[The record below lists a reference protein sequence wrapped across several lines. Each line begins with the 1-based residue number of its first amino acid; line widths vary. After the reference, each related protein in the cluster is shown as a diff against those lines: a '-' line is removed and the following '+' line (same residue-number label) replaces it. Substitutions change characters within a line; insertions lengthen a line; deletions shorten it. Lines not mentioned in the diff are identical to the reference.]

1 MSTRRL
7 CLSALLALPLVA
19 RAQTPP
25 QQPTPTWPPLAASDP
40 AGAPLPPAVAQALQ
54 QANLPPQA
62 LGVLVQEVGNGPVRL
77 ALNAAQPMNPA
88 SVMKLATTAAA
99 LDLLGPAWSW
109 RTPVWL
115 LGEVERGR
123 LRGSVL
129 IQGRG
134 DPKLTQERLYLL
146 MRRLRALGVDHI
158 DGDFVLDRSAF
169 APAAGS
175 AGDFDGEPLRPY
187 NVLADALLLNL
198 RALVLSFMPDAAHGV
213 ARVDL
218 EPPLEGVRVDTV
230 VPLSN
235 AACGDWRGALKA
247 DFNDPARLRLPG
259 RYPLACGE
267 RQWPLAYADPAAF
280 DTRLLQALWA
290 EAGGKLRGGVRE
302 GHAPTDTPP
311 SFELTSP
318 PLAEVVRDIN
328 KFSNNVMAQQLFL
341 TLALERQGLGSVE
354 GARAELAAWLQRRLG
369 AEAAAGAVVDNGS
382 GLSRQTRLSAALL
395 GRLLQT
401 AWAAPWM
408 PELMASLPIQGLDGT
423 VRRWAGE
430 PGRAH
435 LKTGSLR
442 DVAAV
447 AGYVLG
453 RSGRRHALVALV
465 NHPQAAAARPV
476 LDALLQW
483 TAED

>member
-1 MSTRRL
+1 MPSRRR
-7 CLSALLALPLVA
+7 CLSALLALSLGA
-19 RAQTPP
+19 RAQIPSESSSAGSWTALP
-25 QQPTPTWPPLAASDP
+25 DP
-40 AGAPLPPAVAQALQ
+40 APVALPPAVAQALQ
-54 QANLPPQA
+54 SANLPPQA
-62 LGVLVQEVGNGPVRL
+62 LAVVVQEMGNGPTRL
-77 ALNAAQPMNPA
+77 SLNAAQPMNPA

-115 LGEVERGR
+115 LGSVERGR

-134 DPKLTQERLYLL
+134 DPKLSQERLYLL
-146 MRRLRALGVDHI
+146 MRRLRAMGVDHI
-158 DGDFVLDRSAF
+158 DGDFLLDRSAF
-169 APAAGS
+169 EPAAGS
-175 AGDFDGEPLRPY
+175 AGDFDREPLRPY
-187 NVLADALLLNL
+187 NVLPDALLLNL
-198 RALVLSFMPDAAHGV
+198 RALLLSFMPDAAHGV
-213 ARVDL
+213 ARVGL
-218 EPPLEGVRVDTV
+218 EPPLEGVRVDTL

-235 AACGDWRGALKA
+235 AACGDWRAALKA
-247 DFNDPARLRLPG
+247 DFSDPARLRLPG

-280 DTRLLQALWA
+280 DARLLQALWS
-290 EAGGKLRGGVRE
+290 EAGGKLRGSVRE
-302 GHAPTDTPP
+302 ARAPADVAP
-311 SFELTSP
+311 SFELASP

-328 KFSNNVMAQQLFL
+328 KFSNNLMAQQLFL
-341 TLALERQGLGSVE
+341 TLALERQGLGSVTLARTVLAGWLQQRLGTAAE
-354 GARAELAAWLQRRLG
+354 GA
-369 AEAAAGAVVDNGS
+369 VIDNGS

-395 GRLLQT
+395 ARLLQV

-408 PELMASLPIQGLDGT
+408 PEFMASLPIQGLDGT
-423 VRRWAGE
+423 LKRWAGE

-435 LKTGSLR
+435 LKSGSLR

-453 RSGRRHALVALV
+453 RSGRRYALVALV
-465 NHPQAAAARPV
+465 NHPQASAARPA

-483 TAED
+483 TLED

>member
-1 MSTRRL
+1 MPTRRR
-7 CLSALLALPLVA
+7 CLHALLALPFTA
-19 RAQTPP
+19 CAQPVSAPP
-25 QQPTPTWPPLAASDP
+25 GTE
-40 AGAPLPPAVAQALQ
+40 AGATALPPPVALALQ

-62 LGVLVQEVGNGPVRL
+62 LSVLVQEVGQGPARL
-77 ALNAAQPMNPA
+77 GFNAGVPMNPA

-99 LDLLGPAWSW
+99 LDLLGPTWSW
-109 RTPVWL
+109 RTPVWVQ
-115 LGEVERGR
+115 GPVERGR

-146 MRRLRALGVDHI
+146 MRRLRAWGIDEI

-169 APAAGS
+169 EPAAGS
-175 AGDFDGEPLRPY
+175 PGDFDGEALRPY
-187 NVLADALLLNL
+187 NVLPDALLLNL
-198 RALVLSFMPDAAHGV
+198 RALTLNFMPDAERGV
-213 ARVDL
+213 ARVGL
-218 EPPLEGVRVDTV
+218 EPPLEGVRLDPL

-235 AACGDWRGALKA
+235 SPCGDWRGTLKA
-247 DFNDPARLRLPG
+247 DFNDPARLRLAG
-259 RYPLACGE
+259 RYPLSCGE
-267 RQWPLAYADPAAF
+267 RTWPLAYAEPAAF
-280 DTRLLQALWA
+280 DGRLLRALWQ

-302 GHAPTDTPP
+302 GRAPTDAAP
-311 SFELTSP
+311 SFELASP

-341 TLALERQGLGSVE
+341 TLALESRGQGSPAL
-354 GARAELAAWLQRRLG
+354 ARAAMAEWLQLRLG
-369 AEAAAGAVVDNGS
+369 AAAEGAVIDNGS

-395 GRLLQT
+395 ARLLQA

-408 PELMASLPIQGLDGT
+408 PEFMASLPIQGLDGT
-423 VRRWAGE
+423 LKRWAGE

-435 LKTGSLR
+435 LKSGSLR

-453 RSGRRHALVALV
+453 RSGRRHVLVAMV
-465 NHPQAAAARPV
+465 NHPQASAARPV

-483 TAED
+483 TLED

>member
-1 MSTRRL
+1 MPTRRL
-7 CLSALLALPLVA
+7 CLSALLALPVA
-19 RAQTPP
+19 LRAQTASL
-25 QQPTPTWPPLAASDP
+25 PTTLDP
-40 AGAPLPPAVAQALQ
+40 AALPLPVAQALQ
-54 QANLPPQA
+54 QVNLPPQA
-62 LGVLVQEVGNGPVRL
+62 LAVLVQEVNNGAQRL
-77 ALNAAQPMNPA
+77 AFNTAQPMNPA

-146 MRRLRALGVDHI
+146 MRRLRAMGVDQI
-158 DGDFVLDRSAF
+158 EGDFILDRAAF
-169 APAAGS
+169 EPAAGS

-187 NVLADALLLNL
+187 NVLPDALLLNL
-198 RALVLSFMPDAAHGV
+198 RALMLSFMPDAAHGV
-213 ARVDL
+213 ARVGL
-218 EPPLEGVRVDTV
+218 EPPLEGVRVDPV

-235 AACGDWRGALKA
+235 AACGDWRGVLKA
-247 DFNDPARLRLPG
+247 DFADPARLRLAG

-267 RQWPLAYADPAAF
+267 RQWPLAYADPRAF
-280 DTRLLQALWA
+280 DARLLQALWT

-302 GHAPTDTPP
+302 GRAPADAPP

-341 TLALERQGLGSVE
+341 TLALERQGSGSVE
-354 GARAELAAWLQRRLG
+354 GARAVMGNWLLQRLG
-369 AEAAAGAVVDNGS
+369 PEAAAGAVVDNGS

-401 AWAAPWM
+401 AWSAPWM

-423 VRRWAGE
+423 VKRWNGE

-453 RSGRRHALVALV
+453 NSGRRHVLVALV
-465 NHPQAAAARPV
+465 NHPQASAARPV

-483 TAED
+483 TAQD

>member
-1 MSTRRL
+1 MPTRRL
-7 CLSALLALPLVA
+7 CLSALLALPLGA
-19 RAQTPP
+19 CAQT
-25 QQPTPTWPPLAASDP
+25 ASL
-40 AGAPLPPAVAQALQ
+40 LPPPPAPSGAVDASALPPPVALALQ

-62 LGVLVQEVGNGPVRL
+62 LAVLVQDVHGGPPRL
-77 ALNAAQPMNPA
+77 AFNTAQPMNPA

-99 LDLLGPAWSW
+99 LDLLGPAWTW

-115 LGEVERGR
+115 LGELERGR

-134 DPKLTQERLYLL
+134 DPKLSQERLYLL
-146 MRRLRALGVDHI
+146 MRRLRAMGVDQI
-158 DGDFVLDRSAF
+158 EGDFILDRGAF
-169 APAAGS
+169 EPAAGS

-187 NVLADALLLNL
+187 NVLPDALLLNL
-198 RALVLSFMPDAAHGV
+198 RALMLNFMPDAAHGV
-213 ARVDL
+213 ARVGL

-235 AACGDWRGALKA
+235 AACGDWRGTLKA
-247 DFNDPARLRLPG
+247 DFSDPARLRLAG

-267 RQWPLAYADPAAF
+267 RQWPLAYADPRGF
-280 DTRLLQALWA
+280 DARLLQALWM

-302 GHAPTDTPP
+302 GRAPADAPP
-311 SFELTSP
+311 NFELASP

-341 TLALERQGLGSVE
+341 TLALERQGLGSVQ
-354 GARAELAAWLQRRLG
+354 GAREVMAGWLQQRLG

-408 PELMASLPIQGLDGT
+408 PELMSSLPIQGLDGT
-423 VRRWAGE
+423 TRRWTGE

-453 RSGRRHALVALV
+453 NSGRRHVLVAMV
-465 NHPQAAAARPV
+465 NHPQASAARPV

-483 TAED
+483 AAQD

>member
-1 MSTRRL
+1 MPSRRHF
-7 CLSALLALPLVA
+7 LSSLLALPFGFGA
-19 RAQTPP
+19 CAQTSSLPATSWP
-25 QQPTPTWPPLAASDP
+25 APDTPAA
-40 AGAPLPPAVAQALQ
+40 GPLPPAVAQALQ
-54 QANLPPQA
+54 QAGLPPQA
-62 LGVLVQEVGNGPVRL
+62 LAVLVQDLHGGATRL
-77 ALNAAQPMNPA
+77 SLNAGLPMNPA

-99 LDLLGPAWSW
+99 LDLLGPTWSW
-109 RTPVWL
+109 RTPVWVQ
-115 LGEVERGR
+115 GPVERGR

-146 MRRLRALGVDHI
+146 MRRLRAWGIDEI

-169 APAAGS
+169 EPAAG
-175 AGDFDGEPLRPY
+175 APGDFDGEALRPY
-187 NVLADALLLNL
+187 NVLPDALLLNL
-198 RALVLSFMPDAAHGV
+198 RALTLSFLPDAARGV
-213 ARVDL
+213 ARVGL
-218 EPPLEGVRVDTV
+218 EPPLDGVQLDTR

-235 AACGDWRGALKA
+235 GPCGDWRGALKA
-247 DFNDPARLRLPG
+247 DFNDPARLRLAG

-267 RQWPLAYADPAAF
+267 RDWPVAYAEPAAF
-280 DTRLLQALWA
+280 DARLLPALWQ
-290 EAGGKLRGGVRE
+290 EAGGRLRGGVRQ
-302 GHAPTDTPP
+302 GRAPLDAAPT
-311 SFELTSP
+311 FELASP

-341 TLALERQGLGSVE
+341 TLALEQQGLGSTA
-354 GARAELAAWLQRRLG
+354 GARTLLAGWLQRRLG
-369 AEAAAGAVVDNGS
+369 PAAVEGAVIDNGS
-382 GLSRQTRLSAALL
+382 GLSRQARLSAALL
-395 GRLLQT
+395 GRLLQA

-408 PELMASLPIQGLDGT
+408 PEFMASLPIQGLDGT

-453 RSGRRHALVALV
+453 RSGRRHALVAMV

-483 TAED
+483 TLED

>member
-1 MSTRRL
+1 MPSRRH
-7 CLSALLALPLVA
+7 CLHALLALPLLA
-19 RAQTPP
+19 RAQPVT
-25 QQPTPTWPPLAASDP
+25 
-40 AGAPLPPAVAQALQ
+40 APDAVAPGPGETLPPAVAQALQ

-62 LGVLVQEVGNGPVRL
+62 LALWVQEVDQGPTRL
-77 ALNAAQPMNPA
+77 SFNAGTPMNPA

-99 LDLLGPAWSW
+99 LELLGPTWSW
-109 RTPVWL
+109 RTPVWVQ
-115 LGEVERGR
+115 GPVERGR

-134 DPKLTQERLYLL
+134 DPKLSQERLYLL
-146 MRRLRALGVDHI
+146 MRRLRAWGIEEI

-169 APAAGS
+169 EPANGN

-187 NVLADALLLNL
+187 NVLPDALLLSL
-198 RALVLSFMPDAAHGV
+198 RALVLGFLPDPAHGV
-213 ARVDL
+213 VHVAQ
-218 EPPLEGVRVDTV
+218 EPPLEGVRVDTL

-235 AACGDWRGALKA
+235 APCGDWRAALKA
-247 DFNDPARLRLPG
+247 DFADPQRLRLAG

-280 DTRLLQALWA
+280 DARLLRALWH
-290 EAGGKLRGGVRE
+290 EAGGKLRGTVRE
-302 GHAPTDTPP
+302 GPAPTEAAPT
-311 SFELTSP
+311 FELASP

-328 KFSNNVMAQQLFL
+328 KFSNNLMAQQLFL
-341 TLALERQGLGSVE
+341 TLALEHQGLGSPA
-354 GARAELAAWLQRRLG
+354 GARALLSGWLRQRLG
-369 AEAAAGAVVDNGS
+369 AAAEGAVIDNGS

-395 GRLLQT
+395 ARLLQV

-408 PELMASLPIQGLDGT
+408 PEFVASLPIQGLDGT
-423 VRRWAGE
+423 LKRWAGE

-453 RSGRRHALVALV
+453 RSGRRHVLVALV

-483 TAED
+483 TLED